1 MNDASD
7 VVQVER
13 PALAIL
19 AEEEVTTRENLTRQR
34 EEALDQQRRH
44 ATWLMMFGLGP
55 GALLAV
61 GLAMIS
67 GRPELVWPFV
77 GLGAGVQIWRIW
89 KEHRRIRKLE
99 KDLVD
104 PFDGS

>member
-1 MNDASD
+1 MTRPGE
-7 VVQVER
+7 VVRVER
-13 PALAIL
+13 PALDIL
-19 AEEEVTTRENLTRQR
+19 ADEEVTTRENLTRQR
-34 EEALDQQRRH
+34 QEAIHQRRRY
-44 ATWLMMFGLGP
+44 TRWLMMLSFGP

-77 GLGAGVQIWRIW
+77 GLGVGVQVWRIW
-89 KEHRRIRKLE
+89 KTHRRIRKLE
-99 KDLVD
+99 KDLAD